1 MVCAGCDEVVRH
13 NPSKLLSLTTTT
25 TAVLQHFFGDDPGEP
40 VPEENFWTLRCKGR
54 LTEADIP
61 TIWLDVTPSGLTIAH
76 LHHPPFFTGQMPFLS
91 TNQQCQSTE
100 GKALKALPLTSQT
113 ILTLTLK
120 LN

>member
-13 NPSKLLSLTTTT
+13 NPSKLLSLTATT
-25 TAVLQHFFGDDPGEP
+25 TAVLHHFFGDDPGEP

-76 LHHPPFFTGQMPFLS
+76 LHHPPFFRGQMPFLS
-91 TNQQCQSTE
+91 TNQQCQRTE